1 MPSNFPS
8 PAMSQYHQED
18 GTVQDDE
25 VTTPLPLVVV
35 PDFTK
40 SPVRALKPE
49 DAVREQRPRKRP
61 PHLDDFTNPD
71 TERIKRS
78 CKQMSSK
85 DFDPLKGPDASHL
98 KKLRCWFDL
107 RGKRQRKDVDC
118 FTGIHG
124 KKWFKELLTLKVWLR
139 DSVCYFTIM

>member
-1 MPSNFPS
+1 
-8 PAMSQYHQED
+8 MSQSHQED

-25 VTTPLPLVVV
+25 VTTPHLPIVVV
-35 PDFTK
+35 PDMTK

-61 PHLDDFTNPD
+61 PKLDDFTNPD

-78 CKQMSSK
+78 CKQMNTPYK
-85 DFDPLKGPDASHL
+85 GLNPLKGPDASQM
-98 KKLRCWFDL
+98 KELRTWFDL
-107 RGKRQRKDVDC
+107 KGKRAKKEVDC

-139 DSVCYFTIM
+139 DEVCYFTIM